1 MDKQKLKETAL
12 GGIFNNPVF
21 VLVLGMCPT
30 ISKSTNIVDAFA
42 LGIAT
47 AFVLVFSNLFVSA
60 LRKFIPDKVRLP
72 AYIII
77 IATFVTFVQMFVEAF
92 LPELNESIGAFIALI
107 VVNCIILARAE
118 AFASKNSVGYAVLDG
133 LSMGLGFT
141 FSICL
146 LGGIRQL
153 LAMAGMK
160 VFSTTAGGFIVLGL
174 LMALFNYL
182 LSLYNARKAAKEL
195 QMLKGVA

>member
-1 MDKQKLKETAL
+1 MDKKKFRETAL
-12 GGIFNNPVF
+12 CGLFNNPVF

-42 LGIAT
+42 LGTAT

-77 IATFVTFVQMFVEAF
+77 IATFVTLVQMFIESF
-92 LPELNESIGAFIALI
+92 LPDLNESIGAFISLI

-118 AFASKNSVGYAVLDG
+118 SFASKNSVGYAVLDG
-133 LSMGLGFT
+133 LSMGVGFI

-153 LAMAGMK
+153 LGMAGMK
-160 VFSTTAGGFIVLGL
+160 VFVTTPGGFIVLGL
-174 LMALFNYL
+174 MMALFNYL
-182 LSLYNARKAAKEL
+182 LSIYKAHQAKKTA
-195 QMLKGVA
+195 QILKGVA

>member
-1 MDKQKLKETAL
+1 MDKKKFKETAL
-12 GGIFNNPVF
+12 GGLFNNPVF

-42 LGIAT
+42 LGTAT

-77 IATFVTFVQMFVEAF
+77 IATFVTLVQMFIESF
-92 LPELNESIGAFIALI
+92 LPDLNESIGAFISLI

-118 AFASKNSVGYAVLDG
+118 SFASKNSVGYAVLDG
-133 LSMGLGFT
+133 LSMGIGFI

-146 LGGIRQL
+146 LGGVRQL
-153 LAMAGMK
+153 LSLAGMK
-160 VFSTTAGGFIVLGL
+160 VFSTTPGGFIVLGL

-182 LSLYNARKAAKEL
+182 LSLYKARQAEKE
-195 QMLKGVA
+195 MRILKGVA

>member
-1 MDKQKLKETAL
+1 MDKKKFRETAL
-12 GGIFNNPVF
+12 GGLFNNPVF

-42 LGIAT
+42 LGVAT

-60 LRKFIPDKVRLP
+60 LRQFIPDKVRLP

-77 IATFVTFVQMFVEAF
+77 IATFVTLVQMFMASF
-92 LPELNESIGAFIALI
+92 LPELNESIGAFISLI

-118 AFASKNSVGYAVLDG
+118 SFASKNSVGYAVLDG
-133 LSMGLGFT
+133 LSMGLGFV

-146 LGGIRQL
+146 LGGVRQI
-153 LAMAGMK
+153 LALAGMK
-160 VFSTTAGGFIVLGL
+160 VFSTTPGGFIVLGL
-174 LMALFNYL
+174 MMALFNYL
-182 LSLYNARKAAKEL
+182 LSMYNARKKEKTL
-195 QMLKGVA
+195 ASLKGVA